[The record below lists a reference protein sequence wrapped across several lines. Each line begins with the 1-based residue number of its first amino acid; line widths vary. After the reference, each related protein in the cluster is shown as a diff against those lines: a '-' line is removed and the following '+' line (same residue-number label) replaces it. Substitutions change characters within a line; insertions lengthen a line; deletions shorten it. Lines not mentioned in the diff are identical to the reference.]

1 MNRTHR
7 KGGFTLIELLVVIA
21 IIALLIGI
29 LLPALGKARRSAQQL
44 QDSTQVRGIMQGMVI
59 FAGNNDDRYPL
70 PSRLDTA
77 GNTINSQTDAN
88 VTQGFQK
95 DTTDNIFA
103 ILIHQGFFTPEICVG
118 PTEPN
123 TQISV
128 DDDYEFDEPSAITN
142 QQQRQ
147 LALWDP
153 NFNLS
158 NFSYAHL
165 PTFGARRNQWANT
178 FSATEAALGNR
189 GPDYTKSGT
198 GASASWQ
205 LTTTEMPGQDTMGWG
220 LNGTQMIQTPPGL
233 ESNRLRLH
241 GSRTSWEGL
250 IGYNDNHVDF
260 ERQPNPDS
268 VIMNMTSTA
277 LQAQDRTVA
286 DNLFENE
293 SNFDGMEL
301 RRGLTG
307 TGNNS
312 QTSWDQRNTL
322 LVSYARVVGTNL
334 STGAPQIAN
343 FED

>member
-128 DDDYEFDEPSAITN
+128 DDDYEFDE
-142 QQQRQ
+142 
-147 LALWDP
+147 
-153 NFNLS
+153 
-158 NFSYAHL
+158 
-165 PTFGARRNQWANT
+165 
-178 FSATEAALGNR
+178 
-189 GPDYTKSGT
+189 
-198 GASASWQ
+198 
-205 LTTTEMPGQDTMGWG
+205 
-220 LNGTQMIQTPPGL
+220 
-233 ESNRLRLH
+233 
-241 GSRTSWEGL
+241 
-250 IGYNDNHVDF
+250 
-260 ERQPNPDS
+260 
-268 VIMNMTSTA
+268 
-277 LQAQDRTVA
+277 
-286 DNLFENE
+286 
-293 SNFDGMEL
+293 
-301 RRGLTG
+301 
-307 TGNNS
+307 
-312 QTSWDQRNTL
+312 
-322 LVSYARVVGTNL
+322 
-334 STGAPQIAN
+334 
-343 FED
+343 